1 MIENHRFEDSKM
13 NLLQEVRR
21 TSFSELEENTKGVFE

>member
-13 NLLQEVRR
+13 NLLQKVRR
-21 TSFSELEENTKGVFE
+21 TSFSELAEKTKGVFE